1 MDMQPTTVQPEN
13 LRFIKVQE
21 FFEDSGNPSWQRL
34 KGATEI
40 KFDEAH
46 KRVDVSFTNADG
58 APCTLLLYFLG
69 HNIIRKRFHPGRA
82 TAAHYPLGN
91 KRTVVMD
98 SVHDLASALDSFQM
112 EFSRT
117 DSGATIKTLTDGKE
131 SLWLEL
137 QQNPFRISFYKFDD
151 QGEIYPVLRDWDS
164 PIRYRKR
171 IIHGLG
177 EDEYSVIQS
186 FAKPAPAKYIG
197 FGEKGGLSLIKNMTQ
212 LSYFNYDNMRYRQIY
227 NRGPL
232 CDSEPLY
239 HTDTFFLEFGGS
251 TVNSSSCYG
260 IFIDNSSET
269 YADVGYTD
277 TRRYE
282 FGSLYGELDF
292 YLFFGGNSRE
302 VMEGHAEIVGHS
314 RLKPRYALGYHQ
326 GCYGYDDREKVIQ
339 AALKHRHNQIPLDGI
354 HIDVDIQYQYQTF
367 TVNDERYQYQAS
379 FADPV
384 GMFGYLKSLG
394 VKCSTNI
401 TPIVSNRGSWSPVPY
416 KPYSVASKQ
425 QLLVT
430 ENRNLNEIGE
440 YQNYG
445 DGNEWWGWGNLS
457 DVRTGEPYVGEVYYG
472 GGRGTTGSYYDLG
485 KSDARLL
492 WGEQYRHLYDLGL
505 EMVWQDMTTPAI
517 RDTRGDMKSFPFALR
532 ITDNFQRKY
541 AGESNKVKARQ
552 SEDESAPVGTV
563 RNLYSYNLHKA
574 TYHGLNNLGMLSPF
588 SIIAVDE
595 NRIGRDDAEQILEQL
610 CAGGYLTDLSSDA
623 RKLYKVPPDR
633 DLSGEQNL
641 SLQDDYSQY
650 NDSIL
655 NVLRLCQ
662 RLEAKRGNTR
672 NFIVGRGGFTGL
684 HRFAALW
691 TGDNASTWD
700 FMKMNI
706 SQVLAL
712 GISGQPLSGQD
723 IGGFEQAPGGGKWI
737 DPELLI
743 RWIQVGAFLPWF
755 RNHYIAKGV
764 KDFQE
769 VYAFQEV
776 IDQIP
781 QDYRYM
787 YEAVL
792 PVCRHYIGLRYRL
805 MQLFYDALFENTLTG
820 VPITRPLFLS
830 TNTDAALFNDK
841 QAFLNDQFLVRNDV
855 LVAPILF
862 KQYPGNSGIRDIY
875 LPAGSDWFCYMDNRQ
890 PLAAKI
896 SGGMTFR
903 NFDATISTNSNHIPF
918 TAPLFI
924 RSGAIIPTLEQ
935 EQFVGEYR
943 YRGQLNPI
951 TLNIYPGLEGEYTMY
966 LDDGIS
972 RSSAPAGPVEE
983 GHDPLAKGEYR
994 EVKISHSYNQQGM
1007 REINLTREHDN
1018 FDPMAGLSGDG
1029 HYFYIAILHAPEE
1042 GSDPL
1047 ARIRLSDGS
1056 DFGLITGGSPE
1067 ERARRLSQGTE
1078 NCWYYNENISTSFA
1092 KFFDREAA
1100 VTLVLEPK
1108 QPQSAVIDILSR
1120 RIA

>member
-1 MDMQPTTVQPEN
+1 MDKPSSTVQPES
-13 LRFIKVQE
+13 LRFIKVQD
-21 FFEDSGNPSWQRL
+21 FFADSANPPWHTL
-34 KGATEI
+34 KGAADI
-40 KFDEAH
+40 RFNKVK
-46 KRVDVSFTNADG
+46 KRVDVVFSNADG
-58 APCTLLLYFLG
+58 NPCTLLLYFLS

-82 TAAHYPLGN
+82 TAADYPLGN

-98 SVHDLASALDSFQM
+98 SIDDLASVLDGFQV
-112 EFSRT
+112 EFKRT
-117 DSGATIKTLTDGKE
+117 DTGAILRTLADGKP

-137 QQNPFRISFYKFDD
+137 QQNPFRISVYKYDA
-151 QGEIYPVLRDWDS
+151 QGAIYPVLRDWDS
-164 PIRYRKR
+164 PVRYRKR
-171 IIHGLG
+171 RIHNLD
-177 EDEYSVIQS
+177 EDQYSVIQS
-186 FAKPAPAKYIG
+186 IVKPAPAKYIG

-212 LSYFNYDNMRYRQIY
+212 LSYFNFDNMRYRQIY
-227 NRGPL
+227 NQGPL

-251 TVNSSSCYG
+251 TINSSSCYG
-260 IFIDNSSET
+260 VFIDNASET
-269 YADVGYTD
+269 FVDVGYTD

-282 FGSLYGELDF
+282 FGSLYDELDF
-292 YLFFGGNSRE
+292 YLFFGDGSRE
-302 VMEGHAEIVGHS
+302 VMKAHTEIVGRS
-314 RLKPRYALGYHQ
+314 RLKPRYALGYQQ

-339 AALKHRHNQIPLDGI
+339 AALKHRQNQIPLDGI

-367 TVNDERYQYQAS
+367 TVNDERYQHQAP

-401 TPIVSNRGSWSPVPY
+401 TPIVSNQGAWSPVPY
-416 KPYSVASKQ
+416 KSYSVAQNQ

-430 ENRNLNEIGE
+430 EARSLSDIGK

-445 DGNEWWGWGNLS
+445 DGNEWWSWGNLS

-472 GGRGTTGSYYDLG
+472 GDRGTTGSYYDLG
-485 KSDARLL
+485 LSDARLL
-492 WGEQYRHLYDLGL
+492 WGEQYRYLYDVGL

-517 RDTRGDMKSFPFALR
+517 RDTRGDMKSFPFALQV
-532 ITDNFQRKY
+532 TDNFQRKY
-541 AGESNKVKARQ
+541 SGESSKVKARQ
-552 SEDESAPVGTV
+552 SLEKKAPAGTI

-574 TYHGLNNLGMLSPF
+574 TYHGLNNLGTLSLF

-595 NRIGRDDAEQILEQL
+595 NRIRREDAAEILGRL
-610 CAGGYLTDLSSDA
+610 CTGGYLVDLSSA
-623 RKLYKVPPDR
+623 SRNFYKVQPDK
-633 DLSGEQNL
+633 DLGSYQELPL
-641 SLQDDYSQY
+641 SEGFGQY
-650 NDSIL
+650 NDAIL
-655 NVLRLCQ
+655 DVLRLCQ
-662 RLEAKRGNTR
+662 RLEAKHGNRR

-712 GISGQPLSGQD
+712 GISGQPLAGQD
-723 IGGFEQAPGGGKWI
+723 IGGFEQAPSGGKWI

-769 VYAFQEV
+769 VYAFQDV
-776 IDQIP
+776 IDQVP

-820 VPITRPLFLS
+820 LPISRPLFLS
-830 TNTDAALFNDK
+830 QETDAALFNDQ
-841 QAFLNDQFLVRNDV
+841 QACLNDQFLVRNDV

-862 KQYPGNSGIRDIY
+862 KQYPGNSGVRDIY
-875 LPAGSDWFCYMDNRQ
+875 LPAGSDWFCYMDNRY
-890 PLAAKI
+890 PLAGSV

-903 NFDATISTNSNHIPF
+903 DFDASINNNGGHIPF
-918 TAPLFI
+918 TTPLFI

-943 YRGQLNPI
+943 ERGQLNPI

-972 RSSAPAGPVEE
+972 RSSAPTGPIDQ
-983 GHDPLAKGEYR
+983 GHDPLGKSEYR
-994 EVKISHSYNQQGM
+994 EVKISHHYNRQGE
-1007 REINLTREHDN
+1007 REISLARIHDN
-1018 FDPMAGLSGDG
+1018 FDPMAGLSGGD

-1042 GSDPL
+1042 GMDPL
-1047 ARIRLSDGS
+1047 AKIRLSDGS
-1056 DFGLITGGSPE
+1056 GFGLISGGSPE
-1067 ERARRLSQGTE
+1067 ERANRLSQGTE
-1078 NCWYYNENISTSFA
+1078 NCWYYNENINISFA
-1092 KFFDREAA
+1092 KFFDLQPTA
-1100 VTLVLEPK
+1100 TLVLEPK
-1108 QPQSAVIDILSR
+1108 QPQSTVVDLQSKRVA
-1120 RIA
+1120 